1 MKKIRITSVT
11 SVADGAGH
19 RYNDGQVAEVDETL
33 ATAWIA
39 AGHAE
44 PYTATKRET
53 GKGKPAGR
61 RQATNTPPRNTAT
74 KAARATSAEAGKNAD
89 ADADAD
95 DGNDDDTSASDT
107 GDDDASSD

>member
-53 GKGKPAGR
+53 GKGKPTGR

-74 KAARATSAEAGKNAD
+74 KAAGATSAEAGKNAD
-89 ADADAD
+89 ADAD
-95 DGNDDDTSASDT
+95 TSASDI
-107 GDDDASSD
+107 GSDDASSD

>member
-53 GKGKPAGR
+53 GTGKPTGR
-61 RQATNTPPRNTAT
+61 RQATNTPPRNTAK
-74 KAARATSAEAGKNAD
+74 KAAGATSSETEQTAD
-89 ADADAD
+89 
-95 DGNDDDTSASDT
+95 GHDDDAPTTDS